1 MGTREGTKTIEAVMK
16 TLRIITV
23 LSEEGAMGTTRLS
36 QRLNLSKS
44 TVHHHLN
51 TLCTRGFVIKEGSE
65 YRLSLRFLEFG
76 ERVRTDSVIYN
87 DSQSEVRSLAEDT
100 NLPTHLLAE
109 ERGVGV
115 VVMTENGRGGVPSH
129 YRVGEHVCLHALA
142 SGKAILAN
150 LSEQRITELLK
161 QQKLTNRTAETADR
175 VDDLMTELARV
186 RERGY
191 AVERSNE
198 AENQWSIAAPVLQ
211 GDVVFGSVGVTCFD
225 DKQDESNAEET
236 LAEKVTRTADII
248 GIKMG
253 YSR

>member
-36 QRLNLSKS
+36 QQLGLSKS

-51 TLCTRGFVIKEGSE
+51 TLCARGFVIKKGSK

-87 DSQSEVRSLAEDT
+87 DSRSEVRSLAEDT
-100 NLPTHLLAE
+100 NRPTHLLAE
-109 ERGVGV
+109 EQGVGV
-115 VVMTENGRGGVPSH
+115 VVMTEKGRDGVPSH
-129 YRVGEHVCLHALA
+129 YRVGEHVRLHTLA

-150 LSEQRITELLK
+150 LPEQRIAEILEQRELMD
-161 QQKLTNRTAETADR
+161 RTAETTNR
-175 VDDLMTELARV
+175 VDGLMKELTTV
-186 RERGY
+186 RERGC
-191 AVERSNE
+191 AVERNNG
-198 AENQWSIAAPVLQ
+198 AEGQWSIAAPILQ
-211 GDVVFGSVGVTCFD
+211 ENVVFGSVGVTYFED
-225 DKQDESNAEET
+225 SHNEPDPEEA
-236 LAEKVTRTADII
+236 LVERVTRTADII

-253 YSR
+253 YPR